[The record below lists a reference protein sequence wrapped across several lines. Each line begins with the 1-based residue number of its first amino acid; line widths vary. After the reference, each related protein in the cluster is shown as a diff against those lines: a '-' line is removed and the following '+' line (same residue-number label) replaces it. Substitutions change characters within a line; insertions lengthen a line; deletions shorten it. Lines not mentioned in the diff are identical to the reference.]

1 MRLFMLIQHMLQ
13 ENAITK
19 IITLIIVWFIIGMN
33 NSVFAK
39 SSAAVLQSIPIL
51 MKGAEGGTG
60 FDDLAFSTTL
70 NKVIV
75 PGGHT
80 GRIFLVDPDTRKISI
95 IEGLKVES
103 GYKGGHG
110 QGTTS
115 ADEGDGLLLAIDRSA
130 MLVDVIDPIKKQI
143 ILSVALTSGP
153 DYVRY
158 VKETNEVWV
167 TQPSSERIEIFTFS
181 TKPKLTLIYSGFID
195 VPGGPESLIV
205 DHTRQ
210 YVYTHLWEGKTV
222 AIDLHTHV
230 IVKQWSNG
238 CNSSRGIALDEK
250 HGFLFAGCAEGKAV
264 VMDINKDGMQISSLM
279 TPSGVDVIGYNPKL
293 AHLYLS
299 SSTLSVIAVSDQ
311 GKLSLLGTGKAAQDT
326 HCVTGDDQGNIWV
339 CDPDHGQLLLY
350 KDSF

>member
-39 SSAAVLQSIPIL
+39 SSADVLQSIPIL

-110 QGTTS
+110 EGTTS
-115 ADEGDGLLLAIDRSA
+115 ADEGDGFIFAIDRSA
-130 MLVDVIDPIKKQI
+130 MLVDVIDPIQKRI
-143 ILSVALTSGP
+143 ISSVALANGP

-158 VKETNEVWV
+158 VKEIKEVWV
-167 TQPSSERIEIFTFS
+167 TQPRSERIETFIFSAKTI
-181 TKPKLTLIYSGFID
+181 PMLVPSGFID
-195 VPGGPESLIV
+195 VAGGPESLII

-210 YVYTHLWEGKTV
+210 RAYTHLWEGKTV
-222 AIDLHTHV
+222 VIDLHTHV

-264 VMDINKDGMQISSLM
+264 VMDTNKEGMQVSSLM
-279 TPSGVDVIGYNPKL
+279 TPSGVDVIDYNPKL

-299 SSTLSVIAVSDQ
+299 SSTLSVIAVSDR
-311 GKLSLLGTGKAAQDT
+311 GKLSLLGTGKAAADA
-326 HCVTGDDQGNIWV
+326 HCVTADDQGNIWV

-350 KDSF
+350 RDRL